1 VTVKTTGAGSRCYHI
16 QIALL
21 AAVSVKLSKRC
32 SSYIDDGMDGLLILN
47 VSDDAFRMFLAWL
60 LHCDFRDD
68 IDELKTSQ
76 LAFAQ
81 TWNFGAKYDIPAF
94 QDAVMHRVVSY
105 LKDDIVEPD
114 TVLEAYGVAE
124 RGTLLQTAFIMQLAY
139 DMREGS
145 ATAWPRE
152 TFIKHGLE
160 KVPDLYL
167 DLTEQTCPYGGGD
180 FKSLP
185 PLELADVLL
194 KDASK

>member
-1 VTVKTTGAGSRCYHI
+1 MH
-16 QIALL
+16 
-21 AAVSVKLSKRC
+21 SVC
-32 SSYIDDGMDGLLILN
+32 SLRGCFTAISGTISTN
-47 VSDDAFRMFLAWL
+47 S
-60 LHCDFRDD
+60 
-68 IDELKTSQ
+68 
-76 LAFAQ
+76 Q